1 MRKWVPGSHCCR
13 KKFAF
18 LPVAML
24 RIFIRQADSA
34 KETVQSTLKIV
45 QFRFKF
51 LYTAIFLC
59 SFQISNFMIDHGTMA
74 QIICIANQKG
84 GVGKTTTAVNLSAS
98 LAVSEKHTLLVDC
111 DPQAN
116 ATSGLG
122 IDSSSIDKTLYHAM
136 LGQAGLKSLI
146 IDSDITSLKVI
157 PSNLELI
164 GFEVEMISNPNRQN
178 RLKTLIADL
187 DNTFEYI
194 ILDCPPSLSL
204 LTVNALTAANSLLIP
219 LQCEFYALEGLSQL
233 LGTVKRIRQTLNP
246 ELQIAGI
253 LLTMFDKRTNLSH
266 QVAEE
271 AEKYF
276 QELVFKT
283 IIPRNI
289 RLSEAPSFGKP
300 ILLYDATSTGARSYI
315 ELAGE
320 IIRR

>member
-1 MRKWVPGSHCCR
+1 MV
-13 KKFAF
+13 
-18 LPVAML
+18 
-24 RIFIRQADSA
+24 
-34 KETVQSTLKIV
+34 
-45 QFRFKF
+45 
-51 LYTAIFLC
+51 
-59 SFQISNFMIDHGTMA
+59 DHGAMA
-74 QIICIANQKG
+74 KVICIANQKG

-98 LAVSEKHTLLVDC
+98 LAVSEKQTLLVDC

-122 IDSSSIDKTLYHAM
+122 IDPSSIDKTLYHAM
-136 LGQAGLKSLI
+136 LGQAGLKSLMV
-146 IDSDITSLKVI
+146 DSAITSLKVI

-164 GFEVEMISNPNRQN
+164 GFEVEMMSKPNRQN
-178 RLKTLIADL
+178 TLKELIASVDSA
-187 DNTFEYI
+187 FEYI
-194 ILDCPPSLSL
+194 ILDCPPSLTL

-233 LGTVKRIRQTLNP
+233 LGTVKRIRKTLNP
-246 ELQIAGI
+246 KLQIAGI
-253 LLTMFDKRTNLSH
+253 LLTMFDRRTNLSY

-283 IIPRNI
+283 MIPRNI

-315 ELAGE
+315 ELASE
-320 IIRR
+320 IMQR

>member
-1 MRKWVPGSHCCR
+1 
-13 KKFAF
+13 
-18 LPVAML
+18 
-24 RIFIRQADSA
+24 
-34 KETVQSTLKIV
+34 
-45 QFRFKF
+45 
-51 LYTAIFLC
+51 
-59 SFQISNFMIDHGTMA
+59 MA
-74 QIICIANQKG
+74 QVICIANQKG

-122 IDSSSIDKTLYHAM
+122 IDRSSIDKTLYHAM
-136 LGQAGLKSLI
+136 LGQAGLKNLI
-146 IDSDITSLKVI
+146 VDSAITSLKVI

-164 GFEVEMISNPNRQN
+164 GFEVEMMSNPNRQN
-178 RLKTLIADL
+178 TLKELIADL
-187 DNTFEYI
+187 DSTFEYI

-246 ELQIAGI
+246 ELKIVGI
-253 LLTMFDKRTNLSH
+253 LLTMFDKRTNLSY

-289 RLSEAPSFGKP
+289 RLSEAPGFGKP

-315 ELAGE
+315 ELARE
-320 IIRR
+320 IMQR